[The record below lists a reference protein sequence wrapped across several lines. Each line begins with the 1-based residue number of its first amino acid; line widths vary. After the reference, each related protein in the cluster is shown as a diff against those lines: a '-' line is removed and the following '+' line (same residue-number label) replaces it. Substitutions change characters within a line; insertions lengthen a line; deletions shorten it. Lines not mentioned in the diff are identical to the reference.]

1 MPKCCSPDA
10 PIIVKTPRDYSAI
23 AKKTWENRQNVVK
36 ELEDSNKRLKIDK
49 ELLISERVKLE
60 ESNTRLNSDKEE
72 LKNTINPLNSD
83 KIHLAGKKEELKE
96 NNKELLA
103 EVRLL

>member
-1 MPKCCSPDA
+1 MHLSRLPVTTQLLQRRPGRIEKN
-10 PIIVKTPRDYSAI
+10 I
-23 AKKTWENRQNVVK
+23 VK

-72 LKNTINPLNSD
+72 LKNTINQLNSD